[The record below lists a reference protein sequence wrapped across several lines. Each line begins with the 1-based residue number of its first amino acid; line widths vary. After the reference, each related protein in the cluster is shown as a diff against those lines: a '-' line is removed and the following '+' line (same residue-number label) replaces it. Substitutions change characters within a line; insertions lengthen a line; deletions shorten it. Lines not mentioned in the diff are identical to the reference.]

1 MPAFEYEKINLND
14 IPRSGGDIEL
24 LDELG
29 EDGWELVAITANHI
43 AYLKRQ
49 VAYAKKPRTRSPAA
63 APTAAA
69 SQR

>member
-1 MPAFEYEKINLND
+1 MPAFEYEKINLNY
-14 IPRSGGDIEL
+14 ISRSGDDIDL

-29 EDGWELVAITANHI
+29 EDGWELVAITANNI

-49 VAYAKKPRTRSPAA
+49 VGHARRPRTRSLATTPA
-63 APTAAA
+63 PAA